1 MRRFFSF
8 LLGAA
13 SGALVGATIA
23 ILMAPESG
31 QDLRSDLRNRISR
44 FGDEL
49 KDAASQRRS
58 ELERQLQS
66 FRQPHGEIPLEDR

>member
-1 MRRFFSF
+1 MRRLFSF

-31 QDLRSDLRNRISR
+31 EDLRTDLRKRIGR

-49 KDAASQRRS
+49 RDAASQRRH

-66 FRQPHGEIPLEDR
+66 FRQGGEIPLEDR